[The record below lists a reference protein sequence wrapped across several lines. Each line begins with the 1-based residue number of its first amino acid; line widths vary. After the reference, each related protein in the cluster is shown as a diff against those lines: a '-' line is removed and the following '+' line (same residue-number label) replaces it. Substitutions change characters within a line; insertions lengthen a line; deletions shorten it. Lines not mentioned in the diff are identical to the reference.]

1 MAGLFFFFFIF
12 FVLHFS
18 LSSATTN
25 FNVLSYGAKPTG
37 LTDSTKAFLNAWA
50 AACGSTGPTMIYV
63 PKGRYL
69 LGSMVFGGG
78 CKSPDITIR
87 IDGTLVAPGD
97 YRILGKA
104 ANWLSFEGVAGVSI
118 VGGALDAKGSALWA
132 CKAKGKNCPSGAT
145 SLSFTNSNNI
155 KIKGLLSLNSH
166 MFHIVIN
173 GCQNVNVEGIKV
185 IAAGDSPN
193 TDGIHVQLSNNI
205 AIINSNIKTGD
216 DCISIGPGTQNLW
229 IERVKCGPGHG
240 ISIGSLAKELEEEGV
255 QNVTVTK
262 TVFADTQNG
271 LRIKSWARPSK
282 GFVRRVRFIG
292 AIMKNV
298 QNPIVI
304 DQNYCP
310 HNLNCPNKMSGV
322 KINDILY
329 QNIRGTSATEVG
341 IKFDCSSKNPCSDI
355 RLHNINLT
363 YSNQIA
369 QSLCVNVLGKTIG
382 LVKPHGCL

>member
-12 FVLHFS
+12 FVLHFN

-145 SLSFTNSNNI
+145 V
-155 KIKGLLSLNSH
+155 LL
-166 MFHIVIN
+166 
-173 GCQNVNVEGIKV
+173 
-185 IAAGDSPN
+185 
-193 TDGIHVQLSNNI
+193 
-205 AIINSNIKTGD
+205 
-216 DCISIGPGTQNLW
+216 
-229 IERVKCGPGHG
+229 
-240 ISIGSLAKELEEEGV
+240 
-255 QNVTVTK
+255 
-262 TVFADTQNG
+262 
-271 LRIKSWARPSK
+271 
-282 GFVRRVRFIG
+282 
-292 AIMKNV
+292 
-298 QNPIVI
+298 
-304 DQNYCP
+304 NY
-310 HNLNCPNKMSGV
+310 
-322 KINDILY
+322 
-329 QNIRGTSATEVG
+329 
-341 IKFDCSSKNPCSDI
+341 
-355 RLHNINLT
+355 
-363 YSNQIA
+363 
-369 QSLCVNVLGKTIG
+369 
-382 LVKPHGCL
+382 